1 MQENLEKTVSSSAHD
16 HVDYHCF
23 LAPTGYTQAAIDNI
37 KSLEKVGINV
47 SLKCVH
53 GKMVGTGFSKEEI
66 YWLTEL
72 LKKQNYADS
81 PQLLHAIPPRWKSIK
96 LKNNRI
102 ALFVFENYAMPKMWL
117 DDLKKCKAVVVP
129 SKFNYDSLVAGGLTN
144 VHLVHHSVDS
154 SIWNYE
160 MVTPRNDAA
169 ESIKIITI
177 GTWRERKNWK
187 NMLLAISSLAT
198 SHPNVV
204 WTLKVDKTTN
214 ASTDV
219 KKWLNEIDKINLFNK
234 NIIIDGRILDE
245 YSMARLVCGNDI
257 LLSASYGEGFG
268 LPALQACMAGLA
280 VVCPNYGGYCEFFNE
295 NCYVEVK
302 SKGLAKRLGK
312 MDGLPQFDNLVWPLY
327 DKDSILDALYLCIGN
342 LSNLKES
349 ARKVSN
355 EYSIKFSHNNIGQS
369 FLNVLK
375 K

>member
-1 MQENLEKTVSSSAHD
+1 
-16 HVDYHCF
+16 
-23 LAPTGYTQAAIDNI
+23 
-37 KSLEKVGINV
+37 
-47 SLKCVH
+47 
-53 GKMVGTGFSKEEI
+53 
-66 YWLTEL
+66 
-72 LKKQNYADS
+72 
-81 PQLLHAIPPRWKSIK
+81 
-96 LKNNRI
+96 
-102 ALFVFENYAMPKMWL
+102 
-117 DDLKKCKAVVVP
+117 
-129 SKFNYDSLVAGGLTN
+129 
-144 VHLVHHSVDS
+144 
-154 SIWNYE
+154 
-160 MVTPRNDAA
+160 
-169 ESIKIITI
+169 
-177 GTWRERKNWK
+177 
-187 NMLLAISSLAT
+187 
-198 SHPNVV
+198 
-204 WTLKVDKTTN
+204 
-214 ASTDV
+214 
-219 KKWLNEIDKINLFNK
+219 
-234 NIIIDGRILDE
+234 
-245 YSMARLVCGNDI
+245 VCGNDI

>member
-1 MQENLEKTVSSSAHD
+1 MQENLEKTASSSVHN

-37 KSLEKVGINV
+37 KSLESVGVGV

-66 YWLTEL
+66 YWLTDL
-72 LKKQNYADS
+72 LKKASFTDA
-81 PQLLHAIPPRWKSIK
+81 PQLLHAIPPRWKNIK

-102 ALFVFENYAMPKMWL
+102 ALFVFENAIIPKMWSDEL
-117 DDLKKCKAVVVP
+117 SKCKAIVVP
-129 SKFNYDSLVAGGLTN
+129 SKFNYDSLVSIGLNN

-154 SIWNYE
+154 SIWNYD
-160 MVTPRNDAA
+160 MVTPRSDAA

-187 NMLLAISSLAT
+187 NMLLAISSLAI
-198 SHPNVV
+198 SHPNII
-204 WTLKVDKTTN
+204 WTLKVDKTSN

-219 KKWLNEIDKINLFNK
+219 KKWLNEIGKTSLFNK
-234 NIIIDGRILDE
+234 NIIIDGRVLDE

-302 SKGLAKRLGK
+302 SKGFAKRLGK
-312 MDGLPQFDNLVWPLY
+312 MDSLPQFDNLVWPLY
-327 DKDSILDALYLCIGN
+327 DKDSILDALYLCIDN

-355 EYSIKFSHNNIGQS
+355 EYSIKFSHNSIGQS